1 VRESA
6 LLPRDVRVVRVI
18 LVHHRGERE
27 TREHRLCG
35 HVILVHHR
43 GGHVILVHH
52 RAVRDLLEH
61 HRGERE
67 TREHHRDDV
76 MVDGNQ
82 NLHGEHAVR
91 ELDDLLRSDL
101 EIRGYRMAFRHPYV
115 VVFRM
120 DSKHLCHAWQHAV
133 LRRVSLTLVRLRR
146 TRFGKRAT

>member
-1 VRESA
+1 LGVKQ
-6 LLPRDVRVVRVI
+6 
-18 LVHHRGERE
+18 
-27 TREHRLCG
+27 
-35 HVILVHHR
+35 
-43 GGHVILVHH
+43 VHH

-76 MVDGNQ
+76 TVDGNQ

-101 EIRGYRMAFRHPYV
+101 EIRGYLMAFRHPYV
-115 VVFRM
+115 VVYQMGSTRQF
-120 DSKHLCHAWQHAV
+120 HALQHV
-133 LRRVSLTLVRLRR
+133 VPRRVSLTLVRLRR